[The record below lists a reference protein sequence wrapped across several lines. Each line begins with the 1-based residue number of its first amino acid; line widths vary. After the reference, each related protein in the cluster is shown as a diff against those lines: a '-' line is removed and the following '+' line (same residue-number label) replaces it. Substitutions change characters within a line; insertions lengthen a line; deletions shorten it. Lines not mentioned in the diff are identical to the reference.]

1 MDDCVCDKSILK
13 KKLQIADD
21 SGVVDVVA
29 YNQIQQQ
36 LFGHSAAAHQ
46 SGLIGVNDFS
56 VMNKQYRVILKQA
69 YSKIEK
75 KIHVQLWILVSAKSK
90 QPQCNLSAA
99 NDRMLLRRNGINE
112 WKSGIELRS
121 RIEWSQGFEFG

>member
-69 YSKIEK
+69 YSKIEGR
-75 KIHVQLWILVSAKSK
+75 SK
-90 QPQCNLSAA
+90 ETISVTYMEE
-99 NDRMLLRRNGINE
+99 RMLEENPCSAMDIGVSKEQTTTVQPECSKRSNVTPKKRN
-112 WKSGIELRS
+112 K
-121 RIEWSQGFEFG
+121 